1 MRYLINILDMKQILE
16 AELTEIYLS
25 RKRTTGKD
33 RTNALCESFEMALSR
48 ASLVNYRPDQL
59 WTGLQN
65 VFYRQQLV
73 PAFQRFQV
81 NEIDSSDLI
90 QDVLS
95 VRNGWVK
102 SSGSAFENFIEK
114 YFSAQFSQ
122 SEYAGKIIVSKKAN
136 VGLFKPTNLGQ
147 FELGEHGVDDL
158 YLLVKNGSGYI
169 IWAMISAQA
178 SGGDRWERASARC
191 NHLRSNGIN
200 CINMTLDPRDIAR
213 SPHGMLFHAQYL
225 RKFQAENP
233 SYNVHFVLDSQDG
246 VATIPADLVREYN
259 LDATSRII
267 RADIRHSKNAFLEVS
282 MRMAHQFLRS
292 QNQLS
297 ATAHWA

>member
-1 MRYLINILDMKQILE
+1 MKLLE
-16 AELTEIYLS
+16 SELTDIYLS
-25 RKRTTGKD
+25 RNRKTGKD
-33 RTNALCESFEMALSR
+33 RTNALCESFEIALTKAR
-48 ASLVNYRPDQL
+48 LLDFRPDQI

-114 YFSAQFSQ
+114 YFTAQFSQ
-122 SEYAGKIIVSKKAN
+122 PEYEGKIAVSKKAN
-136 VGLFKPTNLGQ
+136 VSSFKPTNLGQ

-158 YLLVKNGSGYI
+158 YLLVRNGSGYI

-213 SPHGMLFHAQYL
+213 SPNGMLFHAQYL

-233 SYNVHFVLDSQDG
+233 SYNVHFVLDGQDG
-246 VATIPADLVREYN
+246 VATLPDDLVREYN
-259 LDATSRII
+259 LDPASRII
-267 RADIRHSKNAFLEVS
+267 RADIRKAKNAFLDVS
-282 MRMAHQFLRS
+282 MRMAQQFLRG

>member
-1 MRYLINILDMKQILE
+1 MKKTLE
-16 AELTEIYLS
+16 AKLTEIYLS

-33 RTNALCESFEMALSR
+33 RTNALCESFEIALTN
-48 ASLVNYRPDQL
+48 AILVDFRPDQI

-65 VFYRQQLV
+65 VFYKQQLV
-73 PAFQRFQV
+73 PAFQRFQA

-90 QDVLS
+90 QEVLS

-114 YFSAQFSQ
+114 YFTEQFSLP
-122 SEYAGKIIVSKKAN
+122 EYAGKIVVSKKAN
-136 VGLFKPTNLGQ
+136 VGTFKPTNFGQ

-158 YLLVKNGSGYI
+158 YLLVRNGNGFI

-200 CINMTLDPRDIAR
+200 CINMTLDPRDIVR
-213 SPHGMLFHAQYL
+213 SPNGMLFHAQYL

-233 SYNVHFVLDSQDG
+233 SYNVHFVLDSKDG
-246 VATIPADLVREYN
+246 VAALPEDLVREHN
-259 LDATSRII
+259 LDSASRII
-267 RADIRHSKNAFLEVS
+267 RADIRSSKNAFLEVS
-282 MRMAHQFLRS
+282 TRMAHQFLRG